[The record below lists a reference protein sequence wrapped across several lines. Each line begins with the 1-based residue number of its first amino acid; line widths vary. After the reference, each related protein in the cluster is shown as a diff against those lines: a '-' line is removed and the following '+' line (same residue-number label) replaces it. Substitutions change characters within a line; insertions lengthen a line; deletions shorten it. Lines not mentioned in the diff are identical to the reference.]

1 MAWVAV
7 DKNGYEAIYQ
17 YKPDR
22 GNECWNPN
30 CLIAFFTLPRGSVKK
45 LIGRELTWQDDPV
58 ELKEE

>member
-7 DKNGYEAIYQ
+7 DKNGCEAIYR

-22 GNECWNPN
+22 GNECWNPH
-30 CLIAFFTLPRGSVKK
+30 CLIAFIILPKGSIKK
-45 LIGRELTWQDDPV
+45 LIGRELDWSNEPV